1 MKRKF
6 HCYPSWNITWKHSF
20 SVAQHSSCKREHP
33 ERICNYVYRKLVLWK
48 LHRYNLVT
56 FLHFNFQLG
65 SNDIFQWNFDFSI
78 PYNGTYIWIPR
89 LSVYIMMTIVVF
101 LFKAKTVSFERRLK
115 NKEKLKLQKKVKM
128 KEVTK
133 RITT

>member
-33 ERICNYVYRKLVLWK
+33 ERICNYVYRKLFLWK
-48 LHRYNLVT
+48 FCRYNLVIS
-56 FLHFNFQLG
+56 LQIIFNKRSIIWFFRSPIAVL
-65 SNDIFQWNFDFSI
+65 IFEYLNYLFILRWPLLF
-78 PYNGTYIWIPR
+78 
-89 LSVYIMMTIVVF
+89 F
-101 LFKAKTVSFERRLK
+101 LFKTKTVSFERRLK